1 MVYVYEQPEAQVIIM
16 KCSSGFTVWLV
27 KIIPYGWRQAGK
39 NNKENALRV
48 ILDLLLTVISGINFS
63 KCNGGKIYVVE
74 KCPRRGGCLHPPQSL
89 CHPEK

>member
-39 NNKENALRV
+39 NDKGNTFRV
-48 ILDLLLTVISGINFS
+48 ILDPTLVVIPTEVIFQNAMEKNLCSGEIS
-63 KCNGGKIYVVE
+63 S
-74 KCPRRGGCLHPPQSL
+74 PWWLSPPTAIPVSS
-89 CHPEK
+89 